1 MDESEKERLSVES
14 PLETVA
20 EAMLDPGYVLF
31 HTLRSCP
38 IGISRFLLAGL
49 VGFFRGLLEKNRFR
63 LVLLIT
69 FFNRPQ
75 TRLKQLKKYLRDY
88 VA

>member
-14 PLETVA
+14 PLESVA

-38 IGISRFLLAGL
+38 IGISRFWLL
-49 VGFFRGLLEKNRFR
+49 GFFRGLLEKNRFR
-63 LVLLIT
+63 LLWLIT

-88 VA
+88 VT